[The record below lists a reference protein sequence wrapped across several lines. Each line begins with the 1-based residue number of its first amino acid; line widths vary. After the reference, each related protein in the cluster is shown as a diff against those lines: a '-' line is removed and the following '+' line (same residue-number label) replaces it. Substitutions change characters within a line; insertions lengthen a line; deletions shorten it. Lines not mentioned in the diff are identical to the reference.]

1 METEPPMED
10 RYRDLFRCELGF
22 RGGAWWLAPC
32 GELDM
37 AAMPH
42 VEWPVRIACTGGE
55 DVVVDLRGLTF
66 MDSSGLHLIV
76 RLLRASR
83 EHGFG
88 VVFVRGTAAIE
99 RVLEVSGVRE
109 HAVFL
114 DSFASDADATERAV
128 IATDLAGGV
137 TVWNSAAERLYG
149 WSAGEVIGRP
159 ITELTVG
166 PDDRALAEEIME
178 GVRRDG
184 SWQGAFEVR
193 RRDGARFTAHVRD
206 LLVQDRDGLACG
218 LVGVSAELSTLVEAV
233 A

>member
-1 METEPPMED
+1 MED
-10 RYRDLFRCELGF
+10 RHRSLFRCELGF

-37 AAMPH
+37 AAAPH
-42 VEWPVRIACTGGE
+42 VEWPVQIACSSGD

-76 RLLRASR
+76 RLLEASR
-83 EHGFG
+83 HHGFG
-88 VVFVRGTAAIE
+88 VAFVRGTAVIE

-114 DSFASDADATERAV
+114 DWSGSEADATERAV

-137 TVWNSAAERLYG
+137 TVWNAAAERLYG
-149 WSAGEVIGRP
+149 WSAREVIGRP
-159 ITELTVG
+159 ITDLTVG

-184 SWQGAFEVR
+184 AWQGEFEVR
-193 RRDGARFTAHVRD
+193 RRDGTHFTAHVRD
-206 LLVQDRDGLACG
+206 LLVRDRHGRACG
-218 LVGVSAELSTLVEAV
+218 LAGVSAELPTLVEAV